1 MSLKIKFKDE
11 LWTKVLDGDYKY
23 DITPITGVED
33 FDWSTTPSL
42 KMSIH
47 PGWLSLMDQLEVG
60 DIVTTHKQDIGV
72 ITKVYEITSLGMKKY
87 EVLIGNEKEVFFS
100 INLKKVEENKVKE

>member
-11 LWTKVLDGDYKY
+11 VWTSMKDGDYKY
-23 DITPITGVED
+23 DITPITGEGH
-33 FDWSTTPSL
+33 FDWPAAPSL

-47 PGWLSLMDQLEVG
+47 PGWLAMMDKLVVG
-60 DIVTTHKQDIGV
+60 DIVTTHKNDIGV
-72 ITKVYEITSLGMKKY
+72 ITKVYDITSLGMKKY
-87 EVLIGNEKEVFFS
+87 EVLIGNDKEVFFS